1 MPQDPEGHDD
11 VLAHVGT
18 DRRQFVK
25 RLLVGS
31 AFATPV
37 VSSFSMSGVNSV
49 FAQDTNVSG
58 QDPDDDVSGSDSENT
73 DGSDGEADGGTT
85 DDGTTD
91 DGTTDDGTT
100 GNTDDGGTGNT
111 DDGGT
116 GNTDD
121 GGTGNV
127 TIDDGGTGN
136 TIN

>member
-1 MPQDPEGHDD
+1 MPHDHD
-11 VLAHVGT
+11 APDELLDHVGT

-25 RLLVGS
+25 RLVIGS

-58 QDPDDDVSGSDSENT
+58 QGPDVGSSDSENT

-91 DGTTDDGTT
+91 DGGL
-100 GNTDDGGTGNT
+100 GNTDDGGL
-111 DDGGT
+111 

-127 TIDDGGTGN
+127 DDGTTGNIDDGTTGN
-136 TIN
+136 VDAIN